1 MSAAAFFNGVERMF
15 APADVVARQRD
26 QLLNM
31 QGGYDSPTPAAPA
44 PPAQP
49 SAPVPDAAM
58 AAHVTQG
65 TARIGP
71 VGVIGPGGSTAPGD
85 MSVWEAYEMR
95 EAQARQEED
104 GWNAWAE
111 NNKIDRMPSREIGL
125 PSKQTPREILLDA
138 PEWRDAR
145 YSQLPATWSQERK
158 DKAIRYLREQ
168 DRPPKLFPYE

>member
-31 QGGYDSPTPAAPA
+31 QGGYDAQTPAAPA

-71 VGVIGPGGSTAPGD
+71 VGVVGPSGAVAPGD
-85 MSVWEAYEMR
+85 MDPWTAYEMR
-95 EAQARQEED
+95 EAQARQEEA
-104 GWNAWAE
+104 GWDAWASA
-111 NNKIDRMPSREIGL
+111 NNIDKMPSREIGL
-125 PSKQTPREILLDA
+125 SSGQTPREILQDTPA
-138 PEWRDAR
+138 WSDPRW
-145 YSQLPATWSQERK
+145 SQLPLSWSQERR
-158 DKAIRYLREQ
+158 DKAIRFMRS
-168 DRPPKLFPYE
+168 RGG